1 MYCINPDSD
10 EPIFCIFDQ
19 IGRDDEHPEAPY
31 VDGNEF
37 AKELLRIDGLG
48 KKRIQVWINSEG
60 GNVKE
65 GYSIITAMLQ
75 SKTKVDVLVIGIAYS
90 IMAVASLMGRKVEM
104 MDFSTLMFHNPYN
117 PDGNVDKGLEVIKQS
132 LITAVAK
139 RVGKSESEV
148 ASFMA
153 ATTFYTAK
161 VAEKQGFID
170 NVIHCGESN
179 VPRKTAD
186 ITDTKAQQLFG
197 TKYANKYLAQALT
210 KKEDS
215 PIIPTKT
222 KHMKTVAKALGLN
235 EEASEDAMLSEVS
248 KFQAKKVSDEEKI
261 KKLEDALATAQNTL
275 SEFKKKK
282 AEDDEMAAKAKA
294 KADEDAAAASEKMK
308 QEAKAAFKVSA
319 KAKIE
324 LKIKDKGLTLADTAV
339 ANYVDMAGETEETL
353 TKVIET
359 IEAIPSVHKAANLAG
374 AKPTGSDKIG
384 IPLIPTLGID
394 KTGAPIAGDTS
405 SVVSAINSF
414 KFPKIQ

>member
-1 MYCINPDSD
+1 MMYCINPDSD

-19 IGRDDEHPEAPY
+19 IGKDDEHPEIPY

-90 IMAVASLMGRKVEM
+90 IMAVAALMGRKVEM

-117 PDGNVDKGLEVIKQS
+117 PDRTVDKGLEVVKQS
-132 LITAVAK
+132 LITAVAS
-139 RVGKSESEV
+139 RSGKSIAEV

-153 ATTFYTAK
+153 ATTFYTAEA
-161 VAEKQGFID
+161 AEKQGFVDCVID
-170 NVIHCGESN
+170 CGEAN
-179 VPRKTAD
+179 APRKT
-186 ITDTKAQQLFG
+186 TDTKAQQLFG
-197 TKYANKYLAQALT
+197 TKYAAKHIAKNAAPT
-210 KKEDS
+210 AKKEDL

-235 EEASEDAMLSEVS
+235 EEASEGAMLSQVS
-248 KFQAKKVSDEEKI
+248 AFQAKAKTDEEKI
-261 KKLEDALATAQNTL
+261 DKLQNSVKVAEDALA
-275 SEFKKKK
+275 EFKKKK
-282 AEDDEMAAKAKA
+282 SEDDEVAAKAKA
-294 KADEDAAAASEKMK
+294 KSDEDAVAAAEKLK
-308 QEAKAAFKVSA
+308 QEAKASFKVSA
-319 KAKIE
+319 KAKIQ
-324 LKIKDKGLTLADTAV
+324 LTIKDKGLNIADTAV
-339 ANYVDMAGETEETL
+339 NNYVDMAGETDESL

-359 IEAIPSVHKAANLAG
+359 IEAIPSVTKAANAAF
-374 AKPTGSDKIG
+374 AKPGADKTG
-384 IPLIPTLGID
+384 IPLIPTMGTD

-414 KFPKIQ
+414 KFPKI